1 MNFGSSGAV
10 YDQQHAEMEALIR
23 PLWGMDRIGLLK
35 DDVLRDAY
43 VEKLIAGTDPSSPD
57 YWGVI
62 VDYDQYIIG
71 SNSIIFNFI
80 AS

>member
-1 MNFGSSGAV
+1 MNFGSSGVV

-23 PLWGMDRIGLLK
+23 PLWGIGPYWVTCK

-62 VDYDQYIIG
+62 VDYDQYIVKQQHYL
-71 SNSIIFNFI
+71 
-80 AS
+80 